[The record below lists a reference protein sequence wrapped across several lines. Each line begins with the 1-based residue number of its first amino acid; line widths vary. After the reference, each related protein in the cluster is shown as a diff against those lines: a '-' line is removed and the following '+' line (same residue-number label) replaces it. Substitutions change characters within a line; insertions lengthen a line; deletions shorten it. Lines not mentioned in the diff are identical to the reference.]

1 MGDDLSVTTQDPEIY
16 RSHAATEPFVLHRPK
31 TVAQAVAAMAASRGR
46 GAYMAGGI
54 DLTDELRT
62 GRKIA
67 DLIYLGD
74 VKELAEITRTGGALV
89 LGGAVTYRQLERD
102 AKVRAALP
110 DLACIWETVANVRVR
125 VAGSIAGNLIAAR
138 SGYDALTALMAL
150 DATLH
155 LETGKGGR
163 TQPVA
168 KPVPKCALVRRIE
181 IPLTKGQRF
190 LFDRSLKPVVSVAL
204 AVSQTAKGIEARAAV
219 GCAHWRAVMKTLNT
233 KDIGS
238 MAKLASAAEPLA
250 SAFAAALPEPD
261 SDAIASGAYRRRM
274 SAVQLRRLIVSLAG
288 DA

>member
-1 MGDDLSVTTQDPEIY
+1 MTAQAPEIY
-16 RSHAATEPFVLHRPK
+16 RSHAAIEPFGLHRPK
-31 TVAQAVAAMAASRGR
+31 TVAQAVAAMAGSRGR

-54 DLTDELRT
+54 DLTDELRA

-74 VKELAEITRTGGALV
+74 VKELAAIGRTSRALV

-110 DLACIWETVANVRVR
+110 DLARIWETVANVRVR
-125 VAGSIAGNLIAAR
+125 AAGSIAGNLIASR
-138 SGYDALTALMAL
+138 SGYDALPALMAL

-155 LETGKGGR
+155 LKTGKGAR
-163 TQPVA
+163 TQPVG
-168 KPVPKCALVRRIE
+168 KPVPKSALVRRIE

-204 AVSQTAKGIEARAAV
+204 VVSQTAKGIEARAAV
-219 GCAHWRAVMKTLNT
+219 GCAHGRAVVKTLNT
-233 KDIGS
+233 KGISS
-238 MAKLASAAEPLA
+238 MAKLACAAETLA
-250 SAFAAALPEPD
+250 SAFADALPEPV
-261 SDAIASGAYRRRM
+261 SDAMASGAYRRRM
-274 SAVQLRRLIVSLAG
+274 TAVQLKRLIASLAG

>member
-1 MGDDLSVTTQDPEIY
+1 
-16 RSHAATEPFVLHRPK
+16 
-31 TVAQAVAAMAASRGR
+31 MAASRGR

-74 VKELAEITRTGGALV
+74 VKELAELTRTGGALV

-125 VAGSIAGNLIAAR
+125 AAGSIAGNLIAAR
-138 SGYDALTALMAL
+138 SGYDALMAL

-274 SAVQLRRLIVSLAG
+274 SAVQLRRLIDSLAG

>member
-1 MGDDLSVTTQDPEIY
+1 MSVTAQAPEIY
-16 RSHAATEPFVLHRPK
+16 RSHAAIEPFGLHRPK
-31 TVAQAVAAMAASRGR
+31 TVAQAVAAMAGSRGR

-54 DLTDELRT
+54 DLTDELRA

-74 VKELAEITRTGGALV
+74 VKELAAIRRTSRALV

-110 DLACIWETVANVRVR
+110 DLALVWEAVANVRVR
-125 VAGSIAGNLIAAR
+125 AAGSIAGNLIAAR
-138 SGYDALTALMAL
+138 RGYDALPALMAL

-155 LETGKGGR
+155 LETGKGAR

-168 KPVPKCALVRRIE
+168 KPVPKSALVRRIE

-204 AVSQTAKGIEARAAV
+204 AVSRTAKGIEARAAV
-219 GCAHWRAVMKTLNT
+219 GCAHGRAVVKTLNT
-233 KDIGS
+233 KGIGS
-238 MAKLASAAEPLA
+238 MAKLACAAEPLA
-250 SAFAAALPEPD
+250 SAFAAALPEPV

-274 SAVQLRRLIVSLAG
+274 SAVQLKRLIASLAG
-288 DA
+288 EA